1 MSFARSL
8 TRGCKWV
15 KVLNYASGTAD
26 RTTAVVDTNGYGGLA
41 FVVDLAA
48 VAANAVTNIYI
59 AHADAASDTNTLTSG
74 ANVATTSQ
82 TIDDTDDNQVFIVDC
97 QRPTKRYYQL
107 TVNKDG
113 SNACAETVTAIL
125 YNAKSQPVTHG
136 GGNTSV
142 VGDGHAAVNYELV
155 GTAASGTI

>member
-1 MSFARSL
+1 MGFMRSFSRS
-8 TRGCKWV
+8 V
-15 KVLNYASGTAD
+15 KAVKCLNYTSGTAD
-26 RTTAVVDTNGYGGLA
+26 RTTGVIDTAGYGGLA

-48 VAANAVTNIYI
+48 VAASAVTNIYV

-82 TIDDTDDNQVFIVDC
+82 TIDDTDDNQTFIVDLK
-97 QRPTKRYYQL
+97 PTKRYYQL

-113 SNACAETVTAIL
+113 SNACAESVVAYL
-125 YNAKSQPVTHG
+125 YNPAEKPVTQG

-142 VGDGHAAVNYELV
+142 VGDGHAAVNYEFV
-155 GTAASGTI
+155 GVATSGTI